1 MGSRARLTHHSLITD
16 APCYVFVQ
24 SIDTIL
30 IDFRLNLIDDIRELN
45 GHTNQDDEIKR
56 QRLHYGSDQ
65 LYSVSLIFFPALNF
79 TQFELCFF
87 KELFISFVIA
97 DVADQVGLK
106 FERRQT
112 PAGYWQRDRSG

>member
-45 GHTNQDDEIKR
+45 GHANQDDEIKR
-56 QRLHYGSDQ
+56 QRLHYGSVQ